1 MALKRSTLV
10 YYGLTDILAVRIV
23 DVITDPLCGY
33 LGACV
38 VIWNYPITREKHAEV
53 RAELD
58 KLDSVRAAAV

>member
-1 MALKRSTLV
+1 MLNTPEQLFGLRFLFALAPSLF
-10 YYGLTDILAVRIV
+10 
-23 DVITDPLCGY
+23 Y

-58 KLDSVRAAAV
+58 KLDSTRAAAV